1 MRCIACNKNLNDF
14 ESTRKSLLT
23 DEYLDMCNSC
33 YHIIEKDT
41 PSKEREDLRSD
52 EDSYDNTDDPE
63 ELLE

>member
-1 MRCIACNKNLNDF
+1 M
-14 ESTRKSLLT
+14 
-23 DEYLDMCNSC
+23 
-33 YHIIEKDT
+33 IEKDT